1 MIISKRAFLAGVMFA
16 GSMLGSGLASA
27 ATERALS
34 SWQPQRH
41 PLTMGAIKPIPTQKD
56 GINAFAA
63 LGHDPEGVLASM
75 QTAKPSK

>member
-1 MIISKRAFLAGVMFA
+1 MTISKRALLAGVMFA

-41 PLTMGAIKPIPTQKD
+41 SLTTGAIKPIPTQKD
-56 GINAFAA
+56 GINAFVA
-63 LGHDPEGVLASM
+63 LGHDPEGGLASM

>member
-1 MIISKRAFLAGVMFA
+1 MTISKRALLAGVMFA

-27 ATERALS
+27 ATELALS

-56 GINAFAA
+56 GVNAFAA
-63 LGHDPEGVLASM
+63 LRHDPEGALASM

>member
-1 MIISKRAFLAGVMFA
+1 MTVSKRALLAGVMFA

-27 ATERALS
+27 ATELALS
-34 SWQPQRH
+34 NWLPPRH
-41 PLTMGAIKPIPTQKD
+41 PLTMGAIKPTPKKKAD
-56 GINAFAA
+56 INAVAA

>member
-1 MIISKRAFLAGVMFA
+1 MTISRCAFLASAMLAV
-16 GSMLGSGLASA
+16 SMLGSGTASA
-27 ATERALS
+27 ATELVLS
-34 SWQPQRH
+34 SWLPPRH
-41 PLTMGAIKPIPTQKD
+41 PLTTGAIKPIPTQKA